1 MSDDGTPS
9 ESPAGEEVGR
19 WKSNPTLLWFTL
31 HHLWIHPRFPTCHN
45 GFASQY
51 INKTPSMVVI
61 LKPLLP
67 VLDKVV
73 SYHNLVLKIHDHN
86 VASNGVFHH
95 ISWCKSGDAARLT
108 FPFLFKTTLVAPNF
122 LLDLSFKYF
131 HPRAK
136 GRNCILGPMS
146 ISFSLFP
153 KTFQVNTTS
162 VDSSYVSLTLS
173 LSLSLKQ
180 QKRIIYG
187 TQVAQTDKSF
197 SHFAESIETRISGN
211 FVSYLWI
218 LPQYR
223 VPLDP
228 C

>member
-1 MSDDGTPS
+1 
-9 ESPAGEEVGR
+9 
-19 WKSNPTLLWFTL
+19 
-31 HHLWIHPRFPTCHN
+31 
-45 GFASQY
+45 
-51 INKTPSMVVI
+51 MVVI

-67 VLDKVV
+67 VLDKVL

-86 VASNGVFHH
+86 VAMVCFI
-95 ISWCKSGDAARLT
+95 ISSGDAARLT

-136 GRNCILGPMS
+136 GRICILGPMS

-173 LSLSLKQ
+173 LSLSSNK
-180 QKRIIYG
+180 KIYLRDTSRSDG
-187 TQVAQTDKSF
+187 
-197 SHFAESIETRISGN
+197 
-211 FVSYLWI
+211 
-218 LPQYR
+218 
-223 VPLDP
+223 
-228 C
+228 

>member
-19 WKSNPTLLWFTL
+19 WKSNPTLLWLTL

-45 GFASQY
+45 GFASQYIMVSPASQY

-108 FPFLFKTTLVAPNF
+108 FPFLFKTILVAPISCWTC
-122 LLDLSFKYF
+122 LSSIFT
-131 HPRAK
+131 PVQK
-136 GRNCILGPMS
+136 GGIVS
-146 ISFSLFP
+146 
-153 KTFQVNTTS
+153 S
-162 VDSSYVSLTLS
+162 VQCNV
-173 LSLSLKQ
+173 
-180 QKRIIYG
+180 
-187 TQVAQTDKSF
+187 F
-197 SHFAESIETRISGN
+197 F
-211 FVSYLWI
+211 F
-218 LPQYR
+218 
-223 VPLDP
+223 
-228 C
+228 